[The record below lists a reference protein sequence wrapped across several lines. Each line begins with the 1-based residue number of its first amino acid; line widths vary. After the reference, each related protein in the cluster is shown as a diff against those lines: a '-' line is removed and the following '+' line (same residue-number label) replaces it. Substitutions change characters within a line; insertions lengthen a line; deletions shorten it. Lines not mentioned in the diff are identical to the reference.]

1 MGEELLKPTRI
12 YVKAALDLIEKF
24 KIKGIAHITGGGFF
38 ENIPRMGNEN
48 LRYIIDRG
56 SWPVLPIFNTLMQ
69 LGHVEAKDADAVVS
83 YLKEKGEDAYKIGV
97 VSDKL
102 PDDGMTRGTLTVR

>member
-1 MGEELLKPTRI
+1 
-12 YVKAALDLIEKF
+12 
-24 KIKGIAHITGGGFF
+24 
-38 ENIPRMGNEN
+38 
-48 LRYIIDRG
+48 
-56 SWPVLPIFNTLMQ
+56 MQ
-69 LGHVEAKDADAVVS
+69 LGHVEEIDMYNTFNMGIGMVMAVEAKDADAVVS